1 MTTDIKDVLKHI
13 GIRIRN
19 ARKNKGYSQEN
30 LADCISVDHTMVSR
44 YERGVTDI
52 PVSKLVRICD
62 ECGFE
67 PRSFFSWRTDGLD
80 ELQKLLEDCVK
91 LSGAEEGVRDTDKEK
106 IELSEEAKDLLMAY
120 QTLQSNPAIP
130 KATLKKVRESIV
142 PYIEIEQKSSR
153 EALYKRLK
161 AYSRGIEEMSKKK

>member
-91 LSGAEEGVRDTDKEK
+91 LSGAEEGVKDTDKEK
-106 IELSEEAKDLLMAY
+106 IELSEETKDLLMAY
-120 QTLQSNPAIP
+120 QTLKDSGINT
-130 KATLKKVRESIV
+130 KTLNSVKENVIQQ
-142 PYIEIEQKSSR
+142 IEIEQGYDR
-153 EALYKRLK
+153 NAIMNRLR
-161 AYSRGIEEMSKKK
+161 AYSEKYDELRQKK